1 MRIRDFLGMVPDLVG
16 ALLPPERRSF
26 QWRLR
31 FNLLQLFYQDPTIHY
46 EAWVQRKAGRIELG
60 LHFEGERE
68 GNYRWAG
75 CLADRLV
82 EIQAQLGPSL
92 EVEEWTRSW
101 TRLHEIIPF
110 RTLDESLAEQVA
122 ERLAGLMT
130 VLQPILEEERPGIVA
145 ERG

>member
-1 MRIRDFLGMVPDLVG
+1 MRIRDFLGMVRELVG

-26 QWRLR
+26 QWRFR
-31 FNLLQLFYQDPTIHY
+31 FNLLQLYYQDPTIHY
-46 EAWVQRKAGRIELG
+46 EAWVQRKTGRIALG

-75 CLADRLV
+75 LLADRLV

-92 EVEEWTRSW
+92 ELEEWTRSW
-101 TRLHEIIPF
+101 TRIHETVPF

-130 VLQPILEEERPGIVA
+130 VLQPILEEERPGIAA
-145 ERG
+145 EGG